1 VSQCADNESLL
12 SSDDTTVMLWN
23 IERSAQSDQNRDGNN
38 SECTNVYYQ
47 LIDKAPKKIFEI
59 SEVITHAQFHP
70 TEPS

>member
-1 VSQCADNESLL
+1 
-12 SSDDTTVMLWN
+12 MLWN